1 MAHSI
6 CDHGDLSASI
16 KIPKK
21 SMTEKSQKK
30 ALVKK
35 SRSKKK
41 RSRCRP
47 QSIANDEKNRDSYQ
61 KTMNCVKN
69 VKALTGIK

>member
-1 MAHSI
+1 MI
-6 CDHGDLSASI
+6 
-16 KIPKK
+16 
-21 SMTEKSQKK
+21 EKSEKK

-35 SRSKKK
+35 TRSKKK

-47 QSIANDEKNRDSYQ
+47 QSIANDENNRESYQ